1 MATQGVPLWSTT
13 AASNATADPA
23 VNFAEGQA
31 PSSVNDSARALM
43 ASVAKWRD
51 DLYGLTTSGTSTAY
65 TVTTNA
71 TYASA
76 AVMSGAVFTI
86 IPNAT
91 SGAAPTL
98 AVDGLTARAL
108 NSSTGVAVPTGSL
121 VSGTPYLIKYVH
133 ATTEFI
139 VLGVVA
145 ALPGLSV
152 SGVIALGNGT
162 VLLPAYT
169 FGSDTDC
176 GWYHIGAD
184 NLGCAVNGA
193 KVLDV
198 STAGLNVVGTISAN
212 GAALSP
218 LPQSVVMVN
227 GTIGESNGSSAATF
241 AIKTLAGTDPSASD
255 PVYFTFR
262 NVTAGTGNYS
272 IVTLTAALSLTI
284 SSGSTMGFSNT
295 TAGRLWFA
303 IFNDAGTPRL
313 AAINC
318 RSGSNLYPLAAWG
331 IASSTAE
338 GGAGGADTAQLFYT
352 GTAVTSKAYG
362 VIGYATYESGLV
374 TAGTWNSSPTRIQ
387 LLATDTK
394 LPGELVQIQQ
404 NATGAVATGTT
415 TIPLDDTIPD
425 QSTDGNSF
433 MTQAITPTSA
443 ANLLFIETQA
453 HLSNSAGTHNIGALF
468 QDSTP
473 AALAAA
479 EDTAATS
486 IISQVKIYHA
496 MLAGT
501 TSATTFKLYGGTA
514 TAGTTTFN
522 GTSGSR
528 LFGGALNS
536 YLVVREIMA

>member
-1 MATQGVPLWSTT
+1 
-13 AASNATADPA
+13 
-23 VNFAEGQA
+23 
-31 PSSVNDSARALM
+31 M

-51 DLYGLTTSGTSTAY
+51 DLYGMTTGGTSTAY

-227 GTIGESNGSSAATF
+227 GTIVESNGSSAATF

-338 GGAGGADTAQLFYT
+338 GGAGGADSAQLFYT
-352 GTAVTSKAYG
+352 GSAVTSKAYG

-415 TIPLDDTIPD
+415 VLPLDDTIPD

-453 HLSNSAGTHNIGALF
+453 HLSNSVGTHNIAALF
-468 QDSTP
+468 QDSVGP
-473 AALAAA
+473 ALAAA
-479 EDTAATS
+479 EDTAAS
-486 IISQVKIYHA
+486 GIMSQVKIYHP

-514 TAGTTTFN
+514 SAGTTTFN
-522 GTSGSR
+522 GGSGAR